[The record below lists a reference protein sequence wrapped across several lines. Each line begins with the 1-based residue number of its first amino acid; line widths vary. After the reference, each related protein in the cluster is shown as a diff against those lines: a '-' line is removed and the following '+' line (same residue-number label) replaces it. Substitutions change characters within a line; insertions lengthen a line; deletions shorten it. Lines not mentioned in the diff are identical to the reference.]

1 MSEAIDK
8 VRGLRELPLFPLPV
22 VLFPGM
28 PMPLHIFEERYR
40 KMLADIRAGNN
51 FFGLSYFDA
60 SASDKDIPP
69 AGHVGCVG
77 EVTESQALPDGRSNI
92 LTVGLV
98 RYRLDA
104 YVDADEP
111 YLVGR
116 VTTFEDEAEDEQLL
130 TARAEQ
136 VAENYIERGDPYLV
150 VRPNYFEDEQENE
163 SSLMANSREV
173 ANMFMRVANSIRIMN
188 DERGDLP
195 DITDTDP
202 QKLSFLVAAA
212 MEIEIETKQQMLELR
227 STSERLQRLHDLL
240 ARVVNSYEERARLHS
255 VAKGNGHAGKNIEI
269 E

>member
-1 MSEAIDK
+1 MSEAMDK

-40 KMLADIRAGNN
+40 KMLADIRAGNS
-51 FFGLSYFDA
+51 FFGLSYFDP
-60 SASDKDIPP
+60 STSDKDIPP
-69 AGHVGCVG
+69 AGHIGCVA

-92 LTVGLV
+92 LAVGVV
-98 RYRLDA
+98 RY
-104 YVDADEP
+104 E
-111 YLVGR
+111 
-116 VTTFEDEAEDEQLL
+116 
-130 TARAEQ
+130 
-136 VAENYIERGDPYLV
+136 AENYVERGDPYLV
-150 VRPNYFEDEQENE
+150 VRPSYFEDEQEDE

-173 ANMFMRVANSIRIMN
+173 ANMFMRVANSIRVMN

-212 MEIEIETKQQMLELR
+212 MEIEIETKQQLLELR
-227 STSERLQRLHDLL
+227 STSERLHRLHDLL

-255 VAKGNGHAGKNIEI
+255 IAKGNGHAGKNIEI